1 MTQAWIVDAIRTP
14 IGKKGGALSRIRP
27 DELAAVPL
35 RALVE
40 RTGVAPSAVEDVVM
54 GCVTQVGEQGLN
66 IGRLAALIAG
76 FPKEVPGTSV
86 NRQCGS
92 SQQAV
97 HFAAQAVMAG
107 AMDLVI
113 GAGVESMSR
122 VEMMSDVFYKGEPK
136 MPSDEL
142 TWRYTIISQGNSA
155 ELVAKRYGIGRQE
168 MDAFAV
174 ESHRRAAAALD
185 AGAFG
190 AEITPVQTVDEA
202 GERVSVAQDEGIR
215 RDTSMERVGKL
226 KPAFQEDGVVTAAS
240 SSQISDGSAAVMVA
254 SDDAVARLGLR
265 PRARVVAMAVT
276 GVDPTIMLT
285 GPIPATE
292 KVLKKAGLS
301 IGDIDAFEVN
311 EAFAP
316 VVLAWAKATGA
327 SLERTNVLGGACA
340 LGHPLGAS
348 GARLL
353 TTLTNVLERR
363 GGRYGLSTMCIG
375 FGQATATI
383 IERVS

>member
-1 MTQAWIVDAIRTP
+1 MPNAWIVDAIRTP
-14 IGKKGGALSRIRP
+14 IGKKGGGLSRIRP

-40 RTGVAPSAVEDVVM
+40 RSGVPASAIEDVVM

-66 IGRLAALIAG
+66 VGRLAALIAG

-136 MPSDEL
+136 LPSEEL
-142 TWRYTIISQGNSA
+142 SWRYTIIGQGNSA
-155 ELVAKRYGIGRQE
+155 ELVARKYGISREE
-168 MDAFAV
+168 MDNFAV
-174 ESHRRAAAALD
+174 ESHRRAGAADD
-185 AGAFG
+185 AGAF
-190 AEITPVQTVDEA
+190 AKEIVPVSTVDE
-202 GERVSVAQDEGIR
+202 GGQPRVVSRDEGIR
-215 RDTSMERVGKL
+215 RDTNLERVSKL
-226 KPAFQEDGVVTAAS
+226 KPAFQEGGVVTAAS
-240 SSQISDGSAAVMVA
+240 SSQISDGAAAVLVA
-254 SDDAVARLGLR
+254 SDDAVKRWNLK
-265 PRARVVAMAVT
+265 PRARIVSMAVA
-276 GVDPTIMLT
+276 GVDPTLMLT
-285 GPIPATE
+285 GPMPSTQKA
-292 KVLKKAGLS
+292 LAKAGLG
-301 IGDIDAFEVN
+301 IGDIDFFEVN
-311 EAFAP
+311 EAFAS
-316 VVLAWAKATGA
+316 VVLAWSKVTEAP
-327 SLERTNVLGGACA
+327 LEKTNVYGGAFA

-353 TTLTNVLERR
+353 TTLLNVLERE

-375 FGQATATI
+375 FGQGTATI
-383 IERVS
+383 IERV